1 MTTVGYGDFVPRT
14 AGGYIIVSI
23 LTLVSALFVAMP
35 VGIIGHEFTLCWQG
49 RDQVLCITR
58 ARSKLDLRSEDAI
71 LRIIPTP
78 VSYVGKLMTCGLMSN
93 KREVRALFEYV
104 DADRDACLDM
114 AEFLELF
121 RQMRIGLS
129 LETTLQ
135 LFCVFDD
142 DQSGQ
147 IDYTEFM
154 RHVFPQDTA
163 EADMA
168 RRVRKIRK
176 SSQKVTDALVA
187 LENSRGVGRSNGAL
201 SPASDGDS

>member
-58 ARSKLDLRSEDAI
+58 ARRALLKWGYTAQD
-71 LRIIPTP
+71 
-78 VSYVGKLMTCGLMSN
+78 
-93 KREVRALFEYV
+93 VRALFEYV

-176 SSQKVTDALVA
+176 SSQKVTDALAA